1 MEQRSKQRLIGAVVL
16 VALGVIF
23 LPMLLSGP
31 VEQTRVDIDL
41 DMPSAPEVP
50 PQPELPSAE
59 SMTTPEPGAALAD
72 HARPD
77 PEALI
82 TEEAPAPIEE
92 PPAGESREAADPS
105 VPAGEVSDSVFV
117 QVGAFQSRENAQRLV
132 DELRGDDFP
141 ARLVEA
147 EDQQGPSHR
156 VQAGP
161 FPDRPAA
168 ETAAQALAD
177 QHGLAGFI
185 IEP

>member
-1 MEQRSKQRLIGAVVL
+1 VEQRSKQRLIGAVVL

-59 SMTTPEPGAALAD
+59 SMATPEPGSALD
-72 HARPD
+72 DDARPD

-82 TEEAPAPIEE
+82 SEEVPEPTAE
-92 PPAGESREAADPS
+92 PPAGESPEADAPS
-105 VPAGEVSDSVFV
+105 APANDASDGVFV

-132 DELRGDDFP
+132 DELQGDDFP

-147 EDQQGPSHR
+147 EGQDGTNHR

-161 FPDRPAA
+161 FADRSAA

-177 QHGLAGFI
+177 RYGLAGFI